1 MCPWDVWEPVGL
13 CHVRMSVRERE
24 RECVCGKVSLPLNGS
39 AQECLLDGV
48 LMCVH
53 GEDLSVCF
61 CELKGV
67 CESSHSTQNCQWV
80 FLLK

>member
-1 MCPWDVWEPVGL
+1 MPMGCVGASGTVP
-13 CHVRMSVRERE
+13 CTYECAGERE